1 MYQSLLTKLVTQYKL
16 LVKQYLPVYIKLG
29 DVNKITM
36 TKMKE
41 LDRVA
46 QVVAENMLEQLYENI
61 HWSMPADEN
70 LEGDE
75 YMQMHNYIMSRALH
89 YMFKLTKKK

>member
-1 MYQSLLTKLVTQYKL
+1 VGSKKYILT
-16 LVKQYLPVYIKLG
+16 
-29 DVNKITM
+29 M
-36 TKMKE
+36 AKMKE

-46 QVVAENMLEQLYENI
+46 KVVAEDMLEQLYENI

-75 YMQMHNYIMSRALH
+75 YMQVHDYIMSRAIH

>member
-1 MYQSLLTKLVTQYKL
+1 
-16 LVKQYLPVYIKLG
+16 
-29 DVNKITM
+29 
-36 TKMKE
+36 
-41 LDRVA
+41 
-46 QVVAENMLEQLYENI
+46 MLEQLYENI

-75 YMQMHNYIMSRALH
+75 YMEMHDYIMSKALH

>member
-1 MYQSLLTKLVTQYKL
+1 
-16 LVKQYLPVYIKLG
+16 
-29 DVNKITM
+29 
-36 TKMKE
+36 MKE

-61 HWSMPADEN
+61 HWYMAADEN

-75 YMQMHNYIMSRALH
+75 YHEMHNYIMSRALH